1 MYKEVVFKISK
12 GLVEYFSSY
21 DYHRLEKK
29 SFEKTRFK
37 VFQIHKRI
45 CKKMFLKFHISV
57 NIAQIDFKF
66 SQNILEMICNQI
78 SQKKFFRFLGHTP
91 PPLKLKMTLF

>member
-21 DYHRLEKK
+21 DGHRFEKQN
-29 SFEKTRFK
+29 SEKTRFK

-45 CKKMFLKFHISV
+45 CKKMFLKYHISV
-57 NIAQIDFKF
+57 NFAQNDFKF
-66 SQNILEMICNQI
+66 SQNILEMMENRIK
-78 SQKKFFRFLGHTP
+78 QKKNFRFLGYTP
-91 PPLKLKMTLF
+91 PLIPEKPS

>member
-21 DYHRLEKK
+21 DGHRLEKQN
-29 SFEKTRFK
+29 SEKKRFK

-45 CKKMFLKFHISV
+45 CKKMFLKFHISINFV
-57 NIAQIDFKF
+57 QNDFKF
-66 SQNILEMICNQI
+66 SQKILEMMYSHIK
-78 SQKKFFRFLGHTP
+78 QKKIFRFFSEFFQT
-91 PPLKLKMTLF
+91 